1 MEKRKRHTTAIILA
15 AGNSSRMGENVRKQ
29 QLNLLGES
37 VLYRS
42 VKSFSLS
49 EKIDSIVVVTR
60 ADEID
65 WVTAE
70 LASFS
75 KVCAIIT
82 GGKTRAE
89 SAKIGFS
96 AIPESTN
103 IVAIHDGARCLVTPD
118 KIDAVVDA
126 ATEHGAATAGT
137 YVTDTVKQLKDGKI
151 VKTLSRDKL
160 FFAHTPQ
167 VFSRELYERAISC
180 ADPNESMT
188 DDNMF
193 VEQLGSVIFPV
204 DTGKENIKITT
215 RDDIS
220 YAERILE
227 RRERMSEIRI
237 GHGYDVHRLC
247 EGRRLV
253 LGGVEIPYTKG
264 LLGHSDADVL
274 VHAIMDAI
282 LGACGLGDIGR
293 HFPDSDER
301 YKGIS
306 SLILLR
312 KVCNLIQNHGFEV
325 VNIDATIV
333 MQSPKIAGYI
343 DTMISNIAEILGVEQ
358 GRVNVKATTEERLG
372 FSGREEGVSAHAVAS
387 VKK

>member
-42 VKSFSLS
+42 VNSFSLS
-49 EKIDSIVVVTR
+49 EKINSIVVVTR

-118 KIDAVVDA
+118 KIDAVVDS

-193 VEQLGSVIFPV
+193 VEQLGSAIFPV

-220 YAERILE
+220 YAECILE

-325 VNIDATIV
+325 VNIDATVV